1 MRNRSS
7 FQRVLGDPPSDLVP
21 EALSQWREVDAKMN
35 SFHMRVRARV
45 GDTHAGD
52 VLSKA
57 RVKFHVHLRRN
68 GPVGG
73 SPIGYFYT
81 ICQNEWRDH
90 FAQIARLAE
99 GFIEDNEAPVE
110 DAVQRIHAATSNGLT
125 LVEVRD
131 EVSRAL
137 RVLEGQFSPRELK
150 SWVLAEMYDLD
161 SATIAEYTG
170 TSAGAVR
177 QTVRRARAKLKDPG
191 LQNRLRGWTLASD

>member
-1 MRNRSS
+1 MLNRGS

-21 EALSQWREVDAKMN
+21 EALRQWRAVDGNMK

-45 GDTHAGD
+45 GDTHADD

-57 RVKFHVHLRRN
+57 WVKFHKHLRRH
-68 GPVGG
+68 GPVEG

-81 ICQNEWRDH
+81 ICQNESKDH
-90 FAQIARLAE
+90 LAQIARLAE

-110 DAVQRIHAATSNGLT
+110 DAGRRVHAAVNGLT
-125 LVEVRD
+125 LVEGRD

-137 RVLEGQFSPRELK
+137 RVLETQFSPRELK

-177 QTVRRARAKLKDPG
+177 QTVRRARAKLRDPM
-191 LQNRLRGWTLASD
+191 LQSRLRGWTLASD